1 MDFPGKNTRV
11 GSHSLLQGFF
21 PTQES
26 NLGILHYRQI
36 LYHLS
41 HQGSPT
47 LLSWFFFVF
56 LFFVF
61 FFFFLLHWIFLA
73 LYRLSL
79 VAVSKDYSLVA
90 VRRLLILSI
99 TSSRYIGSGVVVH
112 GLSCSE
118 ACLIFLQKESNACP
132 PPLADR
138 SFTTELPGK
147 SPLLWPLTL

>member
-56 LFFVF
+56 LFFV

-132 PPLADR
+132 PPRQTDP
-138 SFTTELPGK
+138 LPLSYQG
-147 SPLLWPLTL
+147 SPLFFGL

>member
-61 FFFFLLHWIFLA
+61 FFFFFAALDLPCFVQAFSGCSEQGLL
-73 LYRLSL
+73 S
-79 VAVSKDYSLVA
+79 
-90 VRRLLILSI
+90 
-99 TSSRYIGSGVVVH
+99 
-112 GLSCSE
+112 SCSAQASHFE
-118 ACLIFLQKESNACP
+118 HHQL
-132 PPLADR
+132 
-138 SFTTELPGK
+138 
-147 SPLLWPLTL
+147 